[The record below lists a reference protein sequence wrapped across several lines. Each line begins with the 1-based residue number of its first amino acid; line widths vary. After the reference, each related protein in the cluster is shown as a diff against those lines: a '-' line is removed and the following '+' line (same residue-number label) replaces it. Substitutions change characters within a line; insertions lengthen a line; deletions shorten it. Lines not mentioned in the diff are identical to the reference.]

1 MIVDAGKK
9 QMARLISGIQDNNEA
24 TPICFKYV
32 RVGDGGD
39 STSMSQTTLD
49 SQISQT
55 KTVVP
60 ILVGNTLIYEIELLG
75 SDLSSNVVSEL
86 GIFDAAIGGTML
98 CRVSFDSIGPITAS
112 ETLTFNFRVEIE

>member
-1 MIVDAGKK
+1 MIVDTGKK
-9 QMARLISGIQDNNEA
+9 RIAELLSGRENNQTYA
-24 TPICFKYV
+24 FKYV

-98 CRVSFDSIGPITAS
+98 CRVSFDPIGPITAS

>member
-1 MIVDAGKK
+1 MIVDTGKK
-9 QMARLISGIQDNNEA
+9 QIAKLITGIQPNNA
-24 TPICFKYV
+24 GVAFKYV

-49 SQISQT
+49 SQVSET
-55 KTVVP
+55 LTVVP
-60 ILVGNTLIYEIELLG
+60 SLVGNSLIYEIELLG

-86 GIFDAAIGGTML
+86 GIFDASEGGNML
-98 CRVSFDSIGPITAS
+98 CRVSFDPIGPITSS

>member
-1 MIVDAGKK
+1 MIVDKGKK
-9 QMARLISGIQDNNEA
+9 RIAELITGIESGSR
-24 TPICFKYV
+24 TTFTHV

-49 SQISQT
+49 SQVSTT
-55 KTVVP
+55 KTVTP

-75 SDLSSNVVSEL
+75 SDLSSNIISEL
-86 GIFDAAIGGTML
+86 GIFDGTGADANML
-98 CRVSFDSIGPITAS
+98 CRVSFDPIGPITAS